1 MHCYFVF
8 RHGGII
14 PTLADVLHREQIT
27 TVCEDA
33 LRSANLRLRD
43 IDAIATTT
51 KPGLPMSL
59 DVGNTFG
66 KYLSRIGNKP
76 YIPIHH
82 MEAHALT
89 IRMIQ
94 KVYQNCLCI

>member
-1 MHCYFVF
+1 M
-8 RHGGII
+8 
-14 PTLADVLHREQIT
+14 
-27 TVCEDA
+27 
-33 LRSANLRLRD
+33 RSANLRLRD

-51 KPGLPMSL
+51 KPGLPNSL
-59 DVGNTFG
+59 KIGNTFG
-66 KYLSRIGNKP
+66 KYLSRVGNKP

-94 KVYQNCLCI
+94 KVCENLYSILYVMYICSIQDDFLNKCKKL

>member
-1 MHCYFVF
+1 MFNFNCIHVF

-14 PTLADVLHREQIT
+14 PTIAGYMHRQQIT
-27 TVCEDA
+27 AVCEDA
-33 LRSANLRLRD
+33 LRSANLKLKD

-51 KPGLPMSL
+51 KPGLGPSL
-59 DVGNTFG
+59 NIGNTFG

-94 KVYQNCLCI
+94 KVC